1 MNAPRKRPIDW
12 QEVRENLARSTAA
25 LATAQALSP
34 EQARAVLEQRARKL
48 ARVPPAEVA
57 QDEVIEVVTFALAD
71 ERYGLPARY
80 TREVVRATEFTPVPR
95 APSLLTAVI
104 NLRGEILPIFDLGQ
118 LFGIQQRGLTD
129 SSRVIIVGEQQAEFG
144 VLADAAHEVMAV
156 RTEAVQE
163 PPATIPAGSRRCLRG
178 VLSDGLILFDGSALL
193 RDARLAIDQGDET
206 GL

>member
-1 MNAPRKRPIDW
+1 MNAPRRRQIDW
-12 QEVRENLARSTAA
+12 HEVRNNLAQATAA
-25 LATAQALSP
+25 LTATQALSP
-34 EQARAVLEQRARKL
+34 EQARSVLEQRARML

-80 TREVVRATEFTPVPR
+80 VREVVRVTDFTPVPR

-118 LFGIQQRGLTD
+118 LFGIQQRGPTD
-129 SSRVIIVGEQQAEFG
+129 ASRVIIVGEQQAEFG
-144 VLADAAHEVMAV
+144 VHADAAYEVLTV

-163 PPATIPAGSRRCLRG
+163 PPATIPGSSRRILHG
-178 VLSDGLILFDGSALL
+178 VLSDGLILFDGAVLL
-193 RDARLAIDQGDET
+193 RDARLAIDQGDEV
-206 GL
+206 GP